1 MCFGDEDM
9 PGRLDI
15 DQIHSR
21 AIAQEIGERLP
32 ALMGKEAEL
41 PLSLRRQIERLR
53 ELDGQSPPIVPT
65 EEENL
70 SNNSGHHDGG
80 RRDQPQPA
88 SSWWRKGWFRSA
100 RMR

>member
-1 MCFGDEDM
+1 M

-41 PLSLRRQIERLR
+41 PPSLRRQIERLR

-65 EEENL
+65 EEEENL

-80 RRDQPQPA
+80 RKDQPRPTF
-88 SSWWRKGWFRSA
+88 SWWRKSWFRSA